1 MRKIIVILCR
11 QIHNH
16 QLKSNDKAMSPFLIF
31 TIVLTIGYVLYYAA
45 LITMDLHV
53 KPKDGASAEENIV
66 VGENADDQD
75 EYKPKA
81 VVENT
86 ETGGFGFLEEKD
98 DSVSPEDNIEEEP
111 SVQEEV
117 LSSVEE
123 DGQPQEKE
131 EEYVSEE
138 SGEREEEKTKEED
151 EIPVLEYKADE
162 THTDKESEPFDESEA
177 FDPELS
183 QPKYGVSTIVEPQ
196 VSEKLVQQIEKV
208 NADNTN
214 IQLKGNVIS
223 SFDLAEIIRKK
234 KDENCNIDFKDEIT
248 KYYPNSG

>member
-1 MRKIIVILCR
+1 MT
-11 QIHNH
+11 
-16 QLKSNDKAMSPFLIF
+16 PFLIF
-31 TIVLTIGYVLYYAA
+31 AIVLTIGYVLYYAA
-45 LITMDLHV
+45 LIAMDLHA
-53 KPKDGASAEENIV
+53 KPKDGVSAEENIV

-98 DSVSPEDNIEEEP
+98 GLVFSEDNPEEEP
-111 SVQEEV
+111 QIQEEV
-117 LSSVEE
+117 FPSVEE
-123 DGQPQEKE
+123 EEQPQEKE
-131 EEYVSEE
+131 EELVSEE
-138 SGEREEEKTKEED
+138 SNDGEEKAMEED

-162 THTDKESEPFDESEA
+162 TPTGNEPEPFEESDA

-208 NADNTN
+208 NAENAS

-234 KDENCNIDFKDEIT
+234 KDGNCNIDFKDEIT
-248 KYYPNSG
+248 KY